1 MSQILL
7 GQTVTDKIT
16 GFKGVVTG
24 RCEYISGCDQALVV
38 PPVDDKGKIDDGRW
52 FDVQRLVVDAAAPIV
67 RLDNGDTPGCDAPA
81 PVR

>member
-1 MSQILL
+1 MEISL

-16 GFKGVVTG
+16 GFKGVVTA
-24 RCEYISGCDQALVV
+24 RCEYISGCDQALVS

-52 FDVQRLVVDAAAPIV
+52 FVVQRLEVDATAPVIT
-67 RLDNGDTPGCDAPA
+67 LDNGDTPGCDLPA